1 VLNPD
6 VVTLIGYPI
15 GTYPAGVQGRGFCHG
30 PNYVN
35 TDFSVDK
42 NWRVWGERV
51 RIQFRMDFFNL
62 FNHANFRG
70 DQVNGIGW
78 NGTNTTFQNVNCG
91 AANSAGLYQP
101 CSLANN
107 IITRQT
113 LNLGAGQATS
123 VKNARELQYGL
134 KIVF

>member
-1 VLNPD
+1 
-6 VVTLIGYPI
+6 
-15 GTYPAGVQGRGFCHG
+15 
-30 PNYVN
+30 
-35 TDFSVDK
+35 
-42 NWRVWGERV
+42 
-51 RIQFRMDFFNL
+51 MDFFNL

-113 LNLGAGQATS
+113 LNLGAGQAIS